1 MSEYIDKLVFL
12 DQISKQKLFYEEESN
27 QEIV

>member
-12 DQISKQKLFYEEESN
+12 DQISKQKIFYEEESN

>member
-1 MSEYIDKLVFL
+1 MSEYVDKLVFL